1 MNPCSRP
8 RRTPAI
14 AGFTLIEL
22 MITVAIVAILASV
35 AYPSYV
41 QYVLRSNRA
50 AAQGVMTDLASR
62 QHQFFVDTRAYSGT
76 VAGLRTSVPA
86 DVAANYTITI
96 ALDAG
101 PPAGFTLTATPQGK
115 QASEACG
122 TLTIDEAGAKAPAD
136 CW

>member
-1 MNPCSRP
+1 MNPY
-8 RRTPAI
+8 RRHAGVPES

-22 MITVAIVAILASV
+22 MIAVAIVAILASV

-50 AAQGVMTDLASR
+50 AAQGAMTDLASR
-62 QHQFFVDTRAYSGT
+62 QQQFFVDTRSFAGT
-76 VAGLRTSVPA
+76 VAGLRASVPA

-101 PPAGFTLTATPQGK
+101 PPAGFTLTATPQGR
-115 QASEACG
+115 QASDTCG
-122 TLTIDEAGAKAPAD
+122 TMTIDEAGAKTPAD

>member
-1 MNPCSRP
+1 MNSCRRPCGTS
-8 RRTPAI
+8 AS

-50 AAQGVMTDLASR
+50 AAQGVLTDLASR
-62 QHQFFVDTRAYSGT
+62 QQQFLVDTRGFAGT
-76 VAGLRTSVPA
+76 VAGLRASVPA

-101 PPAGFTLTATPQGK
+101 PPAGFTLTATPQGR
-115 QASEACG
+115 QAAEACG
-122 TLTIDEAGAKAPAD
+122 TMTIDEAGAKTPAN